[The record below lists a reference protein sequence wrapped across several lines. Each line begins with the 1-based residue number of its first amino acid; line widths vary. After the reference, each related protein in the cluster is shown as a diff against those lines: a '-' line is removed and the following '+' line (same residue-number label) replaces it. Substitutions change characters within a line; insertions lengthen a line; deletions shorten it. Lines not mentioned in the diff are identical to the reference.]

1 MVHRKCMQKLAV
13 LALAGTAAWSV
24 GAGAAEGL
32 YSAENLLGAPVH
44 DSEGQRIGTVDDLLL
59 GDTMAVHSLVVHT
72 NSVLG
77 LGGREVVA
85 EQGTFTVE
93 TVAAESA
100 FKDIAYEVH
109 MTVSGEEMED
119 LPEYDEGWW
128 NRTSDRLEQA
138 WENTREGSRNAWERA
153 QEVGSSVWEDIRE
166 SAESVGETVDE
177 AVNGEDGADSEAR

>member
-1 MVHRKCMQKLAV
+1 MMRKPCMRKLAAIV
-13 LALAGTAAWSV
+13 LAGTVAWSV
-24 GAGAAEGL
+24 SAGAAEGL
-32 YSAENLLGAPVH
+32 YSAENLIGAPVH
-44 DSEGQRIGTVDDLLL
+44 DSEGKRVGTVDDLLL

-77 LGGREVVA
+77 LGGREIVA
-85 EQGTFTVE
+85 EQGTFTVD

-109 MTVSGEEMED
+109 MTVSGEEMEN
-119 LPEYDEGWW
+119 LPEYDAGWW

-177 AVNGEDGADSEAR
+177 AVSGEDGTDNEAP

>member
-1 MVHRKCMQKLAV
+1 MIRKRCMQQLAAIT
-13 LALAGTAAWSV
+13 L
-24 GAGAAEGL
+24 AGAAGWSASAGAAQGL
-32 YSAENLLGAPVH
+32 YSADSLLGAPVH
-44 DSEGQRIGTVDDLLL
+44 DSEGERVGTVDDLLL

-77 LGGREVVA
+77 LGGREIVA
-85 EQGTFTVE
+85 ERGTFTVE

-109 MTVSGEEMED
+109 MTVGGEEMEN
-119 LPEYDEGWW
+119 LPEYDQGWW

-153 QEVGSSVWEDIRE
+153 QEVGSSVWEEIRE

-177 AVNGEDGADSEAR
+177 AVNGGDGADNEAP